1 MVLGLA
7 VVVLLAGAAIIV
19 ITIWKKSRRHGIRRP
34 PPVVY
39 PLYPT
44 RHSRNASPSR
54 APIERAPAPPERHFA
69 PVELPPVAA
78 DISTPAAQPVISAA
92 LTQPPPSTA
101 ATLPALPS
109 PATPSALPPAAKQP
123 ALPSP
128 TTEPTPTNGNRTSKG
143 RRKKKT
149 QEIEVLIAAD
159 AEPDTSATVRFR
171 RPTDDAVQ
179 VLPGR
184 LEVVAGEPYHKEIRF
199 VRRPGEQPEVILG
212 RDFDGSPGHV
222 ELQSKTVS
230 RRHARLA
237 FANGQWR
244 VANLSQTNPIVV
256 NDEALA
262 AGNGERTL
270 ADGDCL
276 ELGEVV
282 LRFHSR

>member
-1 MVLGLA
+1 
-7 VVVLLAGAAIIV
+7 
-19 ITIWKKSRRHGIRRP
+19 
-34 PPVVY
+34 
-39 PLYPT
+39 
-44 RHSRNASPSR
+44 
-54 APIERAPAPPERHFA
+54 
-69 PVELPPVAA
+69 
-78 DISTPAAQPVISAA
+78 
-92 LTQPPPSTA
+92 
-101 ATLPALPS
+101 
-109 PATPSALPPAAKQP
+109 
-123 ALPSP
+123 
-128 TTEPTPTNGNRTSKG
+128 
-143 RRKKKT
+143 
-149 QEIEVLIAAD
+149 
-159 AEPDTSATVRFR
+159 VRFR